1 MPADVEPGLTLAAL
15 HSQAVDYAKSG
26 VPARMSQDLY
36 VKEYPHWMNRPA
48 HQKIY
53 QSTGVLGMLYDDVER
68 VEFSPAC
75 IDAHTFCDHII
86 AGQKFDAAD
95 LEFATQTKRTYDEAV
110 TRVMTQFG
118 LGTEFE
124 AFTAFAMEV
133 APGIRD
139 YEVLQD
145 IGSVMS
151 NIKNDVRESC
161 YAYLGTKLQLPKHEC
176 NREHLGTLVRAMYKI
191 TKDEYEKMR
200 AELTENQRYVFIS
213 LPFVFTHEI
222 CEISKRSLEQGFA
235 VPVENGR
242 THDIATSHASAPVI
256 CNVADMGQGGPSIE
270 PSACATSVSKVSPST
285 TESGKSVAISLADAP
300 ANERQSHEAGR
311 ELAVESITASKPGES
326 MRRLLDMVD

>member
-151 NIKNDVRESC
+151 NIKTDVRESC

-176 NREHLGTLVRAMYKI
+176 NREHLGSLVKAMYKI
-191 TKDEYEKMR
+191 TKDEYERMR
-200 AELTENQRYVFIS
+200 TELPENQRYVFIS
-213 LPFVFTHEI
+213 LPFVFAHEI

-235 VPVENGR
+235 VPVENGCPQ
-242 THDIATSHASAPVI
+242 DVATSHASAPVDSK
-256 CNVADMGQGGPSIE
+256 VADMRQRSSSDE
-270 PSACATSVSKVSPST
+270 TSARATSDSNVSLST
-285 TESGKSVAISLADAP
+285 MESGKSEAESLADGS
-300 ANERQSHEAGR
+300 ANERHTHEAGR
-311 ELAVESITASKPGES
+311 ESAVDSNIASKPGEA
-326 MRRLLDMVD
+326 MRRLLEMVD